1 MMALNIY
8 NTFYNSNSASK
19 GVAQA
24 KAVLFFILVAGLGLA
39 QLAYTRKR
47 EVQQ

>member
-1 MMALNIY
+1 
-8 NTFYNSNSASK
+8 
-19 GVAQA
+19 
-24 KAVLFFILVAGLGLA
+24 VLFFILVAGLGLA